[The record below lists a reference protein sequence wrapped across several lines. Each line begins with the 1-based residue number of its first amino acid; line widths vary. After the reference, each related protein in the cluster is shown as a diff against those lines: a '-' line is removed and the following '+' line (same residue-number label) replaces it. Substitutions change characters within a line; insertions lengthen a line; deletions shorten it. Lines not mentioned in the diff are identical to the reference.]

1 MPTVLR
7 IGAIRVVIY
16 PNDHRPAH
24 VHVIGFG
31 NQAVFNMHCPGGPPS
46 VRENFGFSLADLNVF
61 ESRIQ
66 DVMGPLCKHWRTIHG
81 NYH

>member
-1 MPTVLR
+1 MPTVIR

-24 VHVIGFG
+24 VHVIGVG
-31 NQAVFNMHCPGGPPS
+31 NQAVFNMHCPDGPPS
-46 VRENFGFSLADLNVF
+46 VRENYGFSLVDLNVF

-66 DVMGPLCKHWRTIHG
+66 DVMDSLCKHWRTIHG